1 MTASFLGG
9 AESQGFFVTDGGV
22 LGQGL
27 SLVVIPQSTKTLYAI
42 TFNSTFGTTETWSYT
57 LPAAGSNSGAVYGPS
72 ALYVSNSNYIFAL
85 DKATGIPLWIVN
97 NSFHDDRNGNR
108 RLEFGAARLGYGP
121 TPSFGAKQR
130 RLLTSISST
139 RTMTR
144 SAVATRSSTTSFN
157 PVYQSV
163 GGGEVLIFQ
172 PLLTTAG
179 LILQVS
185 LRFIYA
191 LNSTTGRLAWFR
203 VTGAYDQYNINVG
216 AFGAV
221 SFTSMLSLSD
231 DETVFC
237 GGVST
242 GVVFCAQTADGS
254 LIWSRKITTKAGGF
268 TMAPLFHNNSLFVA
282 SAQFPYTCPTSCT
295 GWTTAQWKAVYPDYI
310 AGHVLLSFAV
320 DGRLLLN
327 ASLPVATTAT
337 TQSMQPLT
345 VLPSFVSHSVDAIA
359 IAMWDSSTTLKIIVV
374 GIFSQTNATVLRSI
388 SLPTTASSVWYS
400 EIAADAANALFML
413 VLDFD
418 TFRFSLY
425 RVNATAGVVS
435 WGREVAADAFSV
447 SSPNYLSLIVGSGA
461 VMIADFSGGVYIYR

>member
-1 MTASFLGG
+1 LTASFPGG
-9 AESQGFFVTDGGV
+9 AESQGFFLTDGGV

-27 SLVVIPQSTKTLYAI
+27 SLIVIPQSTKTLYAI
-42 TFNSTFGTTETWSYT
+42 TFNSTFGSNKTWSYA
-57 LPAAGSNSGAVYGPS
+57 LPAAGANSGAVYGPS
-72 ALYVSNSNYIFAL
+72 ALYVSNANYIFAL
-85 DKATGIPLWIVN
+85 DKATGSPLWIVN
-97 NSFHDDRNGNR
+97 NTFHDDRNGMR

-121 TPSFGAKQR
+121 TPSVGAKQR
-130 RLLTSISST
+130 GLQVTPTKSG
-139 RTMTR
+139 TR
-144 SAVATRSSTTSFN
+144 SAAMTKKATASFN

-163 GGGEVLIFQ
+163 GGGEVLLFS

-216 AFGAV
+216 GYGAV

-231 DETVFC
+231 DESVFC
-237 GGVST
+237 GGVNS

-254 LIWSRKITTKAGGF
+254 LIWSRKITAKAGGF

-282 SAQFPYTCPTSCT
+282 SAQFPYVCPSSCT
-295 GWTTAQWKAVYPDYI
+295 GWTTAQWTAVYPDYI

-327 ASLPVATTAT
+327 ASLPVAAAAT

-345 VLPSFVSHSVDAIA
+345 VLPSFVSPSVAAIA
-359 IAMWDSSTTLKIIVV
+359 IALWDVSALKIIVV
-374 GIFSQTNATVLRSI
+374 GLHSQTNATVLRSI
-388 SLPTTASSVWYS
+388 SLPVTPGSWFS
-400 EIAADAANALFML
+400 EIAADAVNALFLL
-413 VLDFD
+413 VLDGD

-435 WGREVAADAFSV
+435 WGREVAADAPSV
-447 SSPNYLSLIVGSGA
+447 STPNYLSLIVGSGA
-461 VMIADFSGGVYIYR
+461 VMIADFSGGVYVYR